1 MNATTSIEYISSDL
15 QTRETKELVMDT
27 LGDSMQKENIKSF
40 KIYMGIC
47 IGVILLLTVMVF
59 AFTYLCVDAEQKVSQ
74 SVDNHLQKSII
85 LGKEQPDI
93 KRQFQHRATNSRIEE
108 KANSQ

>member
-27 LGDSMQKENIKSF
+27 LGNSMQKENIKSF

-47 IGVILLLTVMVF
+47 TGVILLLTVMVF
-59 AFTYLCVDAEQKVSQ
+59 AFTYLSVDAEQKVSK
-74 SVDNHLQKSII
+74 SVDYLQKSII
-85 LGKEQPDI
+85 PGKKQSDL

-108 KANSQ
+108 KANNQ